1 MNHDMDIRKISGE
14 STMYTVLTLR
24 VDTDRCTEE
33 VKEALASAGFT
44 TGEYYFHM
52 VMTPG
57 AVYADYDEFRL
68 AREKLP
74 GNAKWVTQKL
84 QRIREEMRNK

>member
-1 MNHDMDIRKISGE
+1 
-14 STMYTVLTLR
+14 
-24 VDTDRCTEE
+24 
-33 VKEALASAGFT
+33 
-44 TGEYYFHM
+44 M